1 MRYATSPVSAVAEKL
16 ETVHSDSGTRS
27 IRFGDVLFHM
37 SEEPRWGGLA
47 KAARRSG
54 AALKRLSHSTPRE
67 RLHMVVQKGR
77 LFQQEH
83 PDVPVL
89 LDKGRY
95 LVVDLDPRRARKWD
109 QGHRPCFAIRP
120 LPETAVRLRR
130 SCSAGQPSP
139 RCFRGFRFWSIA
151 SSAQRLRRT

>member
-1 MRYATSPVSAVAEKL
+1 MRFAFSPVSAVAKRPQ
-16 ETVHSDSGTRS
+16 TADDDSGTQS

-37 SEEPRWGGLA
+37 TEESRWGGLA
-47 KAARRSG
+47 KAARESG

-89 LDKGRY
+89 LDKGR
-95 LVVDLDPRRARKWD
+95 
-109 QGHRPCFAIRP
+109 
-120 LPETAVRLRR
+120 
-130 SCSAGQPSP
+130 
-139 RCFRGFRFWSIA
+139 
-151 SSAQRLRRT
+151 